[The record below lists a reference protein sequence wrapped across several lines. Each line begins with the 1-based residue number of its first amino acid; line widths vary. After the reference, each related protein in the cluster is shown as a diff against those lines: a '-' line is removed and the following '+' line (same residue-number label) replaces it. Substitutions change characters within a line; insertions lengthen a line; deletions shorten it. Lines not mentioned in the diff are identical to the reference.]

1 MMGRPSWR
9 LFGLAQIGDVIKFDN
24 QLGSHT
30 VDVSSDYAYEKAVR
44 DILTC
49 DKRAGYAA
57 CPADQCYARDLS
69 HARGGSL
76 FDGREHVFEDHC
88 NVLQCS
94 ARMLMA
100 VAPIVLVAEVSAV
113 MVQLNGWLRQQNW
126 RQLRRGDG
134 ASDSSGRMALS
145 LGDRSKGDKVM
156 TGSGRG
162 VELLMY
168 RSKAIMGVLIKGL
181 DGDDPVSLITADTYL
196 KHGNVS
202 QERLGLQRFGP
213 PQGLRHGGA
222 ARPRSMDRSFT
233 DQTAGV

>member
-1 MMGRPSWR
+1 
-9 LFGLAQIGDVIKFDN
+9 
-24 QLGSHT
+24 
-30 VDVSSDYAYEKAVR
+30 
-44 DILTC
+44 
-49 DKRAGYAA
+49 
-57 CPADQCYARDLS
+57 
-69 HARGGSL
+69 
-76 FDGREHVFEDHC
+76 
-88 NVLQCS
+88 
-94 ARMLMA
+94 
-100 VAPIVLVAEVSAV
+100 
-113 MVQLNGWLRQQNW
+113 
-126 RQLRRGDG
+126 
-134 ASDSSGRMALS
+134 
-145 LGDRSKGDKVM
+145 M

-222 ARPRSMDRSFT
+222 ARPRSMDRSIT